1 MSEICVENREV
12 VVPGDVL
19 ARGMDYL
26 PGFGTYRKNEDII
39 ACRLGLARVEG
50 RALKITPLSGRYLP
64 KKNDVVIGRIIDIT
78 VSGWRLDINS
88 AYSGMLMMKEASS
101 DFIQKGADLTQY
113 HKLDEYLVCK
123 ITNVTSQKLVD
134 LTLKGPGL
142 KKLTSGRIIMVNPYK
157 VPRIIGKGGS
167 MVAMIKEATGCHII
181 VGQNGIIWLKGT
193 PKEETIAVRAI
204 RKVEKEAHCEGLT
217 VSVKELLES
226 ETGKEVA
233 VKNAN
238 NEGE

>member
-1 MSEICVENREV
+1 MSEVCVENREI

-26 PGFGTYRKNEDII
+26 PGFGTYRRDEDII
-39 ACRLGLARVEG
+39 ASRLGLVRVEG

-78 VSGWRLDINS
+78 VSGWRVDINS
-88 AYSGMLMMKEASS
+88 AYSGMLMVKEASS
-101 DFIQKGADLTQY
+101 DYIQKGADLTQY
-113 HKLDEYLVCK
+113 HKLDEYIVCR

-157 VPRIIGKGGS
+157 VPRVIGKGGS
-167 MVAMIKEATGCHII
+167 MVAMIKEATDCNII

-193 PKEETIAVRAI
+193 PKEETIAIRSI
-204 RKVEKEAHCEGLT
+204 RKVEKEAHYEGLT
-217 VSVKELLES
+217 YSIKDMLEE
-226 ETGKEVA
+226 ETGKEVQI
-233 VKNAN
+233 KNAQQ
-238 NEGE
+238 EGE